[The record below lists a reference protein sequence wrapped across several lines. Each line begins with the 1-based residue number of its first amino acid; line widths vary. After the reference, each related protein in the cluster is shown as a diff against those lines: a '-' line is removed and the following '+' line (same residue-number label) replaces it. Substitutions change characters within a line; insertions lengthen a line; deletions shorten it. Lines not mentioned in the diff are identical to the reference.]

1 MALLKYCVNARP
13 TYITRNVDPYL
24 SRDGLLEFDTKV
36 DELLESIL
44 KGSLPEEIR
53 QMRGLPIHMNGLGL
67 TRHSGPAGV
76 AAFRRRGQLV
86 KAFTEAKDWELV
98 TQHVNGLLRNTQ
110 YLCRWM
116 VGDLISHNEMQI
128 MEPSRRLCALAN
140 TPRVKAILDIS
151 SIPGLEQTMAD
162 DAEDDQ
168 NNFTD
173 TIEVAYLTIQV
184 AIFRKIIDGYVTRTD
199 ELSPDVT
206 PIEATGVFKNMVEDN
221 EYSLTKQPD
230 ILVKKLH
237 YVLSGCYDKH
247 DEDTNLSLSGI
258 AFNYYGGPDGRRRM
272 DEAVY
277 TALLRS
283 RLLIPS
289 TATYRTCAC
298 VARVD
303 LSTDPFHGLCCRAFN
318 NGEAAYATRRSE
330 ECERILLDYAK
341 KLTPAVNA
349 QYALEAEG
357 LREHRVGRRA
367 DAVTANLVTVKHG
380 NALGGTY
387 FHDVM
392 RNDGTTQSKEVQ
404 ADIVISTDPG
414 NNQPIRD
421 HLFDV
426 TIREPT
432 AKKIVDESLLQERRI
447 AYGRASGIGVEHKAR
462 QYADAYALRGD
473 ARVPVTAHPIVIE
486 SNGAITKE
494 SAKSLRFLATLGCN
508 SMQHAARKV
517 QELRTLLAYT
527 VATNNISM
535 VENKTIFQPT
545 LKKSV
550 VFKYPDAYT
559 MVHAGVP
566 TTVK

>member
-13 TYITRNVDPYL
+13 TYITRNVDPSL
-24 SRDGLLEFDTKV
+24 SWEGLLEFDTRV

-76 AAFRRRGQLV
+76 EAFRRRGQLV

-98 TQHVNGLLRNTQ
+98 TKHVNGMLLKTQ

-151 SIPGLEQTMAD
+151 SIPGLEQTMAN

-272 DEAVY
+272 DDAVY

-341 KLTPAVNA
+341 KLAPTVNA

-367 DAVTANLVTVKHG
+367 DAVTANLVTVMHG

-447 AYGRASGIGVEHKAR
+447 AYGRASEIGVEHKAR
-462 QYADAYALRGD
+462 QYADAYALRGE
-473 ARVPVTAHPIVIE
+473 ARVPVTAFPIVIE

-494 SAKSLRFLATLGCN
+494 SAKSLRFLATLGCD

-527 VATNNISM
+527 VATNNGLM
-535 VENKTIFQPT
+535 LTKTTIHST
-545 LKKSV
+545 
-550 VFKYPDAYT
+550 
-559 MVHAGVP
+559 
-566 TTVK
+566 